1 MTFLELV
8 VRLRAESGGP
18 GTGPSA
24 VTSQSGESLRFVNWI
39 NSAWEDIQNAQ
50 TEWRFMR
57 FGFTVNTIANVDSY
71 ASASCT
77 DTTTSAVITSFDHW
91 ARDSF
96 KLYTVSLA
104 DELELIDLPY
114 DDWRQ
119 LYRTRP
125 QVANR
130 PTNSTVLPD
139 NKIGLG
145 AKPAGVYVLSGDYYR
160 AARLLAN
167 NGDTPTIQAQFHMAI
182 VWKALMY
189 YAAYEEAGSLYATAE
204 KNYTNV
210 YGKMLKNQMPM
221 IESAGPMV

>member
-1 MTFLELV
+1 MTFLELIK
-8 VRLRAESGGP
+8 RLRSEAGGS
-18 GTGPSA
+18 GTGPSS
-24 VTSQSGESLRFVNWI
+24 VINQSGESLRFVNWI

-71 ASASCT
+71 AYTSCT
-77 DTTTSAVITSFDHW
+77 DTTTSVAIANFNHW

-130 PTNSTVLPD
+130 PINSTVLPD
-139 NKIGLG
+139 YKIGLG
-145 AKPAGVYVLSGDYYR
+145 PKPKGIYVLSGDYYR
-160 AARLLAN
+160 AAKLLAIDA
-167 NGDTPTIQAQFHMAI
+167 DTPTIPVQFQMAI

-189 YAAYEEAGSLYATAE
+189 YAAYEEAGSLYATAD
-204 KNYTNV
+204 KNYTNI
-210 YGKMLKNQMPM
+210 YGKLLKNQMPM